1 MNVIDKNKIIYVIP
15 GLGCTH
21 HLFQY
26 TKIKGYELKILEWPL
41 PQRHY
46 TLAQYAQQ
54 FLSQIDTSVPVQL
67 MGVSFG
73 GMICAE
79 LALLIPTQKV
89 ILVSS
94 CQNRSELPFP
104 IKLLKYLPLHLASPE
119 WLIRK
124 LAFSTRWILGF
135 KREFGPH
142 FQKMILKMPKNYFR
156 YSIYYIANWNQTK
169 QNDKL
174 IRIHGTNDKLLWY
187 HKIPNVTFTIEKGSH
202 AMVFYQAE
210 QVNECLE
217 KVLNA

>member
-1 MNVIDKNKIIYVIP
+1 VNQINKNKIIYVIP

-26 TKIKGYELKILEWPL
+26 TKIIGHELKVLEWPL
-41 PQRHY
+41 PKRQY

-54 FLSQIDTSVPVQL
+54 FLKQIDASEPIQL

-89 ILVSS
+89 ILISS
-94 CQNRSELPFP
+94 CQNKNELPFP
-104 IKLLKYLPLHLASPE
+104 IKLLKYIPLHLACPE

-124 LAFSTRWILGF
+124 LAFNTRWILGF
-135 KREFGPH
+135 MREFVPH
-142 FQKMILKMPKNYFR
+142 FQEMILKMPKNYFR
-156 YSIYYIANWNQTK
+156 YAIHYIVNWNQIK

-187 HKIPNVTFTIEKGSH
+187 GKISNVTFTINEGSH
-202 AMVFYQAE
+202 AMVLYQAE
-210 QVNECLE
+210 QVNSCLE
-217 KVLNA
+217 KICNA